1 MLLASMRV
9 ASRIVPRVS
18 GTTETRVTLCVCG
31 RTVWHAVNR
40 EICVWPIMATRC
52 RADGGNRHGH
62 GPFGFLRFS
71 DFEPFDADGCRFRA
85 CAFAL
90 AFVWVWLFPTS
101 AHATTHKRHKPHKT
115 YSFFRFCGRIALG
128 ARVGASPLGPLG
140 WPASSVLIFEIE
152 FETGNAT
159 IRSTIN
165 VSTTYT
171 RVATAKAPYRR
182 SPLGARDLASRS
194 PRARS
199 ETV

>member
-71 DFEPFDADGCRFRA
+71 DFELRSTPDGCRFRHPWTVRL
-85 CAFAL
+85 CALGFWRFA
-90 AFVWVWLFPTS
+90 FPTWYFS
-101 AHATTHKRHKPHKT
+101 PHATSHKPHKT

-128 ARVGASPLGPLG
+128 ALWGPGWGPL
-140 WPASSVLIFEIE
+140 
-152 FETGNAT
+152 
-159 IRSTIN
+159 RSGL
-165 VSTTYT
+165 S
-171 RVATAKAPYRR
+171 A
-182 SPLGARDLASRS
+182 GQ
-194 PRARS
+194 RAAF
-199 ETV
+199 

>member
-1 MLLASMRV
+1 MHACLETRRLTSHIKRTCRAQTKSASSRRSINDV
-9 ASRIVPRVS
+9 AHTSESCTAVPRRRSVAFFNALLRVS
-18 GTTETRVTLCVCG
+18 LTWDLHASTGTGGDRLQCPLHK

-128 ARVGASPLGPLG
+128 PGLSGSAGQPV
-140 WPASSVLIFEIE
+140 
-152 FETGNAT
+152 
-159 IRSTIN
+159 
-165 VSTTYT
+165 
-171 RVATAKAPYRR
+171 
-182 SPLGARDLASRS
+182 
-194 PRARS
+194 
-199 ETV
+199 